1 LDQRFG
7 RRSNDRPLV
16 RAGPLRD
23 TRGTDQER
31 DDYADRDLPPP
42 RRWAWDLIGVLL
54 GVALFLFIVVA
65 ILLAAVA
72 NGPHFDD

>member
-1 LDQRFG
+1 M
-7 RRSNDRPLV
+7 
-16 RAGPLRD
+16 
-23 TRGTDQER
+23 DQER

-42 RRWAWDLIGVLL
+42 RRWPWDLIGVLL